1 MKKEYIINDMND
13 ELKIDEYVMFHDGNM
28 VGGGQ
33 VHRIEKEH
41 VVVQTGSGARGL
53 EYVKKSDIIRA

>member
-1 MKKEYIINDMND
+1 MND
-13 ELKIDEYVMFHDGNM
+13 ELKIDEYIMFHDGNM

-33 VHRIEKEH
+33 VHRIEEEH
-41 VVVQTGSGARGL
+41 VIVQTGSGARGL